1 MASLKKDSWTDGYI
15 ASGSLE
21 GIDGPGRRTVR
32 RLEIR
37 RVTKESSVGIQG
49 VDRFPDLAWLALS
62 SIEDVDLSPLRGL
75 TLDAL
80 DLQDVR
86 DCDLA
91 PIEEVKALRRLGL
104 MDVSPLPIQR
114 LRLPSSLESLK
125 IINDERH
132 GAHHVADLVQAIDW
146 SRLAGLRDLL
156 INAGDGWSAPV
167 VLTDLGFLTHLPE
180 LVTLRMEEGVAHA
193 GPGPSPLEPPFAGLS
208 RKLRWVRI
216 SAVDP
221 EPLKAALEAFIQ
233 PPGDDVD
240 QPQGVSV
247 YPRDSAPAEP
257 AWTIRAFEDDDG
269 FGVYGSL
276 HQALGQDPDATEYE
290 VVERARARIASAD
303 PSLLERLDFDP
314 EAGGTGIYADRRQ
327 DLETA
332 LHVLRLGS

>member
-1 MASLKKDSWTDGYI
+1 MASLRKDSWTDGYV

-37 RVTKESSVGIQG
+37 RVTKGSSVGIQG
-49 VDRFPDLAWLALS
+49 VDRFPDLTWLALS
-62 SIEDVDLSPLRGL
+62 SIEDGDLSPLRGL

-104 MDVSPLPIQR
+104 VDVSPLPIQC
-114 LRLPSSLESLK
+114 LRLPSSLESLM

-132 GAHHVADLVQAIDW
+132 AAHHVADLVEAIDW
-146 SRLAGLRDLL
+146 SRLTGLRDLQ
-156 INAGDGWSAPV
+156 ITAGDGWSAPV

-193 GPGPSPLEPPFAGLS
+193 GPGASPLEPPFAGLS

-221 EPLKAALEAFIQ
+221 EPLKAAFEAFIQ

-257 AWTIRAFEDDDG
+257 AWTIRAFESDDG

-276 HQALGQDPDATEYE
+276 QQALGQGPDETEYE
-290 VVERARARIASAD
+290 AAERAQSVLASAQ
-303 PSLLERLDFDP
+303 PELAKRLDFDP
-314 EAGGTGIYADRRQ
+314 EANGTGIYAASRK
-327 DLETA
+327 DLEA
-332 LHVLRLGS
+332 VIEILGLAQ